1 MITSEAEARSFCGTY
16 LNPADLEKLDQLAT
30 MLAAENQR
38 QNLVADASLAA
49 VWQRHFADSL
59 QLLQHAPAGQ
69 GVWLDLGTGA
79 GFPGLPIA
87 LAQPQRTVVLVESRK
102 RRVEWLTEVV
112 AGLGLTNVQIVGA
125 RLERADSVTAEVI
138 SARAFAPLARLL
150 PLANRFS
157 SPSTTWLLPK
167 GRSAVQELG
176 EQSAAVQQ
184 MFHVEHS
191 VTDAEAGILVG
202 RGVPAT

>member
-1 MITSEAEARSFCGTY
+1 MITDEASAREFCARY
-16 LNPADLEKLDQLAT
+16 LDAAGLAKLERFAI
-30 MLAAENQR
+30 MLAEENRQ
-38 QNLVADASLAA
+38 QNLVADATLAG

-59 QLLQHAPAGQ
+59 QLLQHARAGE

-87 LAQPQRTVVLVESRK
+87 LAQPGRTVVLVESRK
-102 RRVEWLTEVV
+102 RRVEWLARAAED
-112 AGLGLTNVQIVGA
+112 LGIANVRIVGE
-125 RLERADSVTAEVI
+125 RLERVETIVAEVI
-138 SARAFAPLARLL
+138 SARAFAPLSRLL

-157 SPSTTWLLPK
+157 SSSTTWLLPK
-167 GRSAVQELG
+167 GRSAVQELA
-176 EQSAAVQQ
+176 EQNAAVQQ

-191 VTDAEAGILVG
+191 LTDPEAGILVG

>member
-1 MITSEAEARSFCGTY
+1 MIDNEAGARDLCARYLDATGLERLDRLRTMLEAENR
-16 LNPADLEKLDQLAT
+16 Q
-30 MLAAENQR
+30 
-38 QNLVADASLAA
+38 QNLVADATLPA

-59 QLLQHAPAGQ
+59 QLLQHAPSGE

-87 LAQPQRTVVLVESRK
+87 LAQPRRIVLLVESRK
-102 RRVEWLTEVV
+102 RRVEWLAQATEV
-112 AGLGLTNVQIVGA
+112 LGLPNVRIVGS
-125 RLERADSVTAEVI
+125 RLERAETIVAEVI
-138 SARAFAPLARLL
+138 SARAFAPLSRLL
-150 PLANRFS
+150 PLASRFS
-157 SPSTTWLLPK
+157 SADTTWLLPK
-167 GRSAVQELG
+167 GRSAVQELA

-191 VTDAEAGILVG
+191 VTDIEAGILVG

>member
-1 MITSEAEARSFCGTY
+1 MIANEAAARDFCAAY
-16 LNPADLEKLDQLAT
+16 LDAAGLARLDQLTA
-30 MLAAENQR
+30 MLARENQR

-49 VWQRHFADSL
+49 VWQRHYADSL

-87 LAQPQRTVVLVESRK
+87 LAQPGRTIVLVESRK
-102 RRVEWLTEVV
+102 RRVEWLGEVT
-112 AGLGLTNVQIVGA
+112 AALGLENIRIVGV
-125 RLERADSVTAEVI
+125 RLERANPVVAEVI
-138 SARAFAPLARLL
+138 SARAFAPLGRLL
-150 PLANRFS
+150 PLAARFS

-202 RGVPAT
+202 QGVPAT

>member
-1 MITSEAEARSFCGTY
+1 MIIDETTARAFCASHLHTAGV
-16 LNPADLEKLDQLAT
+16 AKLDLLAT
-30 MLAAENQR
+30 LLTEENQR

-87 LAQPQRTVVLVESRK
+87 LSQPQRTVVLVESRK
-102 RRVEWLTEVV
+102 RRVEWLTAAV
-112 AGLGLTNVQIVGA
+112 ATLRLDNVRIIGA
-125 RLERADSVTAEVI
+125 KLEKADTVSAEVI

-150 PLANRFS
+150 PLARRFS

-167 GRSAVQELG
+167 GRSAVQELA
-176 EQSAAVQQ
+176 EQSAVVQQ

-191 VTDAEAGILVG
+191 ITDAEAGILVG
-202 RGVPAT
+202 QGVPAT